1 MSSKFLSVVAGFMLL
16 AATGS
21 AVTAA
26 PIAPAVM
33 YTSTVTLSNSRPFTL
48 GYTFSLSSA
57 VTVNA
62 LGYWDDGLG
71 NNHQVGIWDSS
82 ATLVAS
88 TTVLGADPLVDNFRW
103 QTIPD
108 VTLGAGQYTI
118 GGEFLGNSDPFPYQA
133 AGVTTIAAFT
143 WLTDEQIFG
152 PGLNFPTVSTGGS
165 YGQNGILVPDFS
177 VAPAPEPTSLV
188 LLGAGLVGFALIR
201 RKRA

>member
-1 MSSKFLSVVAGFMLL
+1 MDA
-16 AATGS
+16 
-21 AVTAA
+21 
-26 PIAPAVM
+26 
-33 YTSTVTLSNSRPFTL
+33 
-48 GYTFSLSSA
+48 
-57 VTVNA
+57 
-62 LGYWDDGLG
+62 
-71 NNHQVGIWDSS
+71 S

-118 GGEFLGNSDPFPYQA
+118 GGEFLGNNDPFPYQA

-143 WLTDEQIFG
+143 WLTDEQILG
-152 PGLNFPTVSTGGS
+152 SGLNFPTVSTGGS

-188 LLGAGLVGFALIR
+188 LLAAGLVGFALIR

>member
-33 YTSTVTLSNSRPFTL
+33 YTSTVTLSDSRPFTL

-71 NNHQVGIWDSS
+71 NNHQVGIWDRRP
-82 ATLVAS
+82 
-88 TTVLGADPLVDNFRW
+88 PL
-103 QTIPD
+103 
-108 VTLGAGQYTI
+108 
-118 GGEFLGNSDPFPYQA
+118 
-133 AGVTTIAAFT
+133 
-143 WLTDEQIFG
+143 
-152 PGLNFPTVSTGGS
+152 
-165 YGQNGILVPDFS
+165 
-177 VAPAPEPTSLV
+177 SL
-188 LLGAGLVGFALIR
+188 R
-201 RKRA
+201 RPS